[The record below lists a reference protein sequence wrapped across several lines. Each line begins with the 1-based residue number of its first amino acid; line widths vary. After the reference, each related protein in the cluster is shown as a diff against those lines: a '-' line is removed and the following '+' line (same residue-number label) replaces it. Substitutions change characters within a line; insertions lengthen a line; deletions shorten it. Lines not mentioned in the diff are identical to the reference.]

1 MCQHPVNMRKGI
13 DSLFNLIQAESPLS
27 PMSGDVF
34 VFFSKNRQSVK
45 LLRWDTDGFLLYQKR
60 LERGSFEMPRIN
72 PSTGYYELSWETF
85 SFIMSGVSLEASASG
100 NVIAPASQE
109 SETFFRN
116 LKLGAQS
123 FGNQLIVAP

>member
-1 MCQHPVNMRKGI
+1 MFSLEANHRYFMCQHPVNMRKGI
-13 DSLFNLIQAESPLS
+13 DSLFNLIQSESPLS

-72 PSTGYYELSWETF
+72 PATGYYELPWETF
-85 SFIMSGVSLEASASG
+85 SFIMSGVSLES
-100 NVIAPASQE
+100 VR
-109 SETFFRN
+109 FR
-116 LKLGAQS
+116 KRYRTRFAG
-123 FGNQLIVAP
+123 I